1 MTRTIIE
8 ARLTALHREAAMLE
22 ADGKCAAHLDREIA
36 ALEASNDDTPE
47 PFADNDDGQ
56 DRCA

>member
-1 MTRTIIE
+1 MTTPRALYE

-22 ADGKCAAHLDREIA
+22 ADGRCAAHLDREIA
-36 ALEASNDDTPE
+36 ALLADNDPHAL
-47 PFADNDDGQ
+47 ADNDDGQ